1 MNAAAQCIE
10 TAPEPEART
19 CPYCQASF
27 IPARRWQAF
36 CSSEHRTAFDQE
48 FGALG
53 KIAGVR
59 KLKSGVS
66 VTLHFTGPA
75 AERALNLELG
85 APARVTRK
93 P

>member
-10 TAPEPEART
+10 TATAPETRC

-48 FGALG
+48 FGMLG
-53 KIAGVR
+53 KVARVSR
-59 KLKSGVS
+59 LKSGVS

-85 APARVTRK
+85 APARITRR